1 MSKLAANI
9 LGGCMEKEF
18 LEAQVT
24 SLDFEEHKN
33 DVG

>member
-9 LGGCMEKEF
+9 LGGCMEKE
-18 LEAQVT
+18 VT